1 MSNIPSGATN
11 NNVTDMNI
19 ADPASQIQID
29 PNANQDNPIKRIYNC
44 VDDGTTI
51 TLTQNENRFFDFLN
65 RVHSCIDMKH
75 DQYDFGRVN
84 ARMRKD
90 EKYKNNIQRA
100 IDEISCI
107 SKKFTIKKGDD
118 NFEYET
124 KSSAHCLESA
134 LERTTLDNT
143 ISITIDSIEE
153 DSPELNPLMILPYD
167 AVNDVPPIENAGIH
181 QFELKKF
188 VVDKANRRAESNK
201 IKELYYGTSE
211 PSQPKQFVMDCGA
224 RDIFEGLCNNN
235 AGNANKS
242 VAIFSGIMD
251 SSSSAETYTNN
262 NSETQKTFVVDLP
275 FMYLLDQPGDQRIN
289 INASVGP
296 TTNYRSVQIQFTYV
310 NGQSQDSTTSIP
322 ISVIPNISEI
332 PNLPQI
338 SDYLANEA
346 YNKGDTKKCI
356 DILLKHFRNT
366 AIIDLC
372 KPLLD
377 AGNKLYSNIYGPSL
391 PLTPVVKTSLEY
403 NQFIRKFF
411 MNIKHW
417 GDKFRAIDA
426 VLYNHI
432 NELTFTGTLDTF
444 LMRFICLSNLYG
456 CYANINNNIIL
467 NDVKNLTPEQKEKI
481 REIQNKADYNKFDNR
496 VKNIISKQ
504 YVRDFLAPVSMSPS
518 NEPNILTKCKI
529 YIDVYVDFFEGLFEK
544 PFDIYA
550 PRGRTVRRLVACVV
564 PPKYVTKMEKEDGTN
579 TDFIFD
585 ASDLCIVWRLFV
597 LLFHLQQVM
606 NTHFNIEQGETLKSK
621 YPLENETTY
630 NENNFKDKETEI
642 LDNLSGK
649 YVISDP
655 ETDKYIA
662 FENTLNVMD
671 DIYILNNVFN
681 KDLFNLF
688 REPADPTSLNRQ
700 YLLGRLDSNSILNH
714 ADKIIASLK
723 YSKIHK
729 YRKIIKPPVIN
740 FEWHPEVTFPPKET
754 LKSGGDNHTI
764 IQTGGGHFF
773 KIKRTSTRITH
784 GMGNFIETLEELARA
799 TDAFIDENN
808 SPVVD
813 SDNSIEID
821 ISSIRN
827 SKSIKIKKKNSTKDP
842 ITEAQIDMIF
852 GGINRKDGMDVIT
865 YSLLNYEDKI
875 SVIEETLTDYYIK
888 NYTEE
893 PNTVNYLE
901 IFKFIRNNDDIRE
914 FYINTPENAYD
925 IILNNKYPDDILS
938 KSNFDNSILTTES
951 ETLKKRTKQ
960 IICDI
965 LIYNELYQKLY
976 SFYDSL
982 RLIIYYGM
990 ERIHI
995 DDSRWTNSIEALAN
1009 TNSNINSYTKN
1020 NPVYMINN
1028 PVFNKNGKRNRGQNM
1043 EENTENNTKNNT
1055 KKKRGRER
1063 SRERTTKKN
1072 KNEERNREGNTGG
1085 GPFNDFVTG
1094 GSDPINLSRILSIL
1108 YSDCESAKVEYLD
1121 NINSDNEMKTYKDYI
1136 IARINLYYFYAILE
1150 EYENIDNSDSSDA
1163 LNELNELINIVET
1176 IKIHTTP
1183 AELVYKV
1190 ERFEKVIALE
1200 TENANAV
1207 SKSLTATA
1215 AQSMSLTKIDNEV
1228 TSEINRSIHKGSD
1241 IVVSAQ
1247 IQLKSVSQKLE
1258 QAKQN
1263 IQKIVEKGEQN
1274 EESSN
1279 QSGKT
1284 VSETSFSDVEN
1295 TQAVVENTQAV
1306 VENTQAVVENKQEDV
1321 ENKQEDVENKQA
1333 VFENKQED
1341 VENKQEDEEGSNQS
1355 GETVNEP
1362 PSSDVENTQAVVESI
1377 LADVE
1382 STLAAISNNIQL
1394 AKQISDSVI
1403 TTVETNSM
1411 YNADTNIVTVV
1422 DTNQGG
1428 MNKRRTKKRR
1438 TKRNNT
1444 SKKVKK

>member
-1 MSNIPSGATN
+1 
-11 NNVTDMNI
+11 
-19 ADPASQIQID
+19 
-29 PNANQDNPIKRIYNC
+29 
-44 VDDGTTI
+44 
-51 TLTQNENRFFDFLN
+51 
-65 RVHSCIDMKH
+65 MKH

-107 SKKFTIKKGDD
+107 NKKFTIKKGGD

-143 ISITIDSIEE
+143 ISITIDSIEQE
-153 DSPELNPLMILPYD
+153 SPELNPLKILPYD
-167 AVNDVPPIENAGIH
+167 AVNGVQLIENAGIH
-181 QFELKKF
+181 QLELKKF
-188 VVDKANRRAESNK
+188 IVDKANRRAESNK
-201 IKELYYGTSE
+201 IKEIYYGTSE

-289 INASVGP
+289 IKASVGP

-310 NGQSQDSTTSIP
+310 NGQSQDSTTSI
-322 ISVIPNISEI
+322 SISEI

-377 AGNKLYSNIYGPSL
+377 AGNELYSNIYGPPL

-481 REIQNKADYNKFDNR
+481 REIQEEADYNKFNNR
-496 VKNIISKQ
+496 VNNIKSKQ
-504 YVRDFLAPVSMSPS
+504 YVRDLLAPESMSPS

-579 TDFIFD
+579 SDFIFD

-597 LLFHLQQVM
+597 LLLHLQQVM
-606 NTHFNIEQGETLKSK
+606 NTHFNIEQETLQSK
-621 YPLENETTY
+621 YPLQDDITY
-630 NENNFKDKETEI
+630 DIYDFKNKETSI
-642 LDNLSGK
+642 LNKLSEK
-649 YVISDP
+649 YVFSGT
-655 ETDKYIA
+655 ETDKIIA

-671 DIYILNNVFN
+671 DIYILNEVFN

-688 REPADPTSLNRQ
+688 TEPDLTSLNRQ

-714 ADKIIASLK
+714 ANKIIASLK

-729 YRKIIKPPVIN
+729 YRKIINPPVIN

-754 LKSGGDNHTI
+754 LKSGGGNHTI

-773 KIKRTSTRITH
+773 KIKRIPTDTPARITH
-784 GMGNFIETLEELARA
+784 GMENYIETLKELADA
-799 TDAFIDENN
+799 TDALIDENN
-808 SPVVD
+808 PPGVD
-813 SDNSIEID
+813 SLNSIEID
-821 ISSIRN
+821 IGSTRN
-827 SKSIKIKKKNSTKDP
+827 SESIIIKKKTSTKS
-842 ITEAQIDMIF
+842 ITGAQIDMIF

-875 SVIEETLTDYYIK
+875 SVIEETLTQYYNKKYNEKMRTVTNKSKK
-888 NYTEE
+888 NTKGTAKRTTKKNTKGTAKGPRIVNILKASQRDPEQILIEVATNKLHEE
-893 PNTVNYLE
+893 HNTVNDRE
-901 IFKFIRNNDDIRE
+901 IFEFIRNNDDMRE

-925 IILNNKYPDDILS
+925 ITLEVLDKKENPDVILSDHILSKLNFDDSILNNK
-938 KSNFDNSILTTES
+938 S

-960 IICDI
+960 IICDV

-982 RLIIYYGM
+982 RLIIYYGV

-995 DDSRWTNSIEALAN
+995 DDSKWTNSMEAVNN
-1009 TNSNINSYTKN
+1009 TNSNINSYT
-1020 NPVYMINN
+1020 INN
-1028 PVFNKNGKRNRGQNM
+1028 PVFNRG
-1043 EENTENNTKNNT
+1043 
-1055 KKKRGRER
+1055 KKRKREV
-1063 SRERTTKKN
+1063 TG
-1072 KNEERNREGNTGG
+1072 EGPSNVV
-1085 GPFNDFVTG
+1085 VTG
-1094 GSDPINLSRILSIL
+1094 GSGPINLSRILSIL

-1200 TENANAV
+1200 TEKANAV

-1215 AQSMSLTKIDNEV
+1215 AQSMSLTNTDNEV
-1228 TSEINRSIHKGSD
+1228 TSEINRSIQEGSD
-1241 IVVSAQ
+1241 TLDSAKT
-1247 IQLKSVSQKLE
+1247 QLESVSQKLE

-1263 IQKIVEKGEQN
+1263 IQKIVKKDEQN

-1295 TQAVVENTQAV
+1295 TQAVVESILA
-1306 VENTQAVVENKQEDV
+1306 DV
-1321 ENKQEDVENKQA
+1321 E
-1333 VFENKQED
+1333 
-1341 VENKQEDEEGSNQS
+1341 S
-1355 GETVNEP
+1355 TV
-1362 PSSDVENTQAVVESI
+1362 
-1377 LADVE
+1377 ADVE

-1403 TTVETNSM
+1403 TTVETNSI